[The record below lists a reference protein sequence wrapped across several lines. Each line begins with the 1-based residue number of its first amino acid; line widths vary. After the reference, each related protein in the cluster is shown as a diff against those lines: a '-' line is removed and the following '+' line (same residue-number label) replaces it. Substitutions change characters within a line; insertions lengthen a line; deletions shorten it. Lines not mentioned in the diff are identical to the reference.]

1 MSSSKILYIFGS
13 GRKEKI
19 RTNKYASSEFFYG
32 YFHMKQ
38 KYNNVDS
45 IEMLPNETSLKLGQK
60 ILNFLDKVLRKMT
73 NLPFFSHLLLSK
85 DNYSKIKNSEIIIS
99 TNDRLALSALP
110 MVALS
115 QIKSR
120 NKKFIVIVMGLF
132 SKKRDSK
139 VISFMQINILKLVL
153 KKINTL
159 IFLGKGEYQLANKMF
174 PDFKDRFKFIPFG
187 INLDFWKPTKE
198 YSGVSG
204 DYILF
209 VGNDGNRDID
219 KVIEIGNS
227 LDNMKVKIITSHK
240 IPREKINNNIEVIYG
255 NWNSSALT
263 DETLKSYYENSILT
277 FIPLKESFQPSG
289 QSVCLQSMSLGIPV
303 MITKTKGFWDLD
315 NFNHLENIV
324 FIDNN
329 NINEWQNALASTLKN
344 ENLLN
349 KLSKNSI
356 YTVQKY
362 YNQQKFF
369 RSLEEL
375 I

>member
-1 MSSSKILYIFGS
+1 MFIPSPALPCMSFKNDYIRLKALTLGYSLPASTVERFGMS
-13 GRKEKI
+13 GLRIFFQGDNLLTFQSHKGIDPEQSLAGT
-19 RTNKYASSEFFYG
+19 TNNRS
-32 YFHMKQ
+32 
-38 KYNNVDS
+38 YN
-45 IEMLPNETSLKLGQK
+45 QK
-60 ILNFLDKVLRKMT
+60 I
-73 NLPFFSHLLLSK
+73 FS
-85 DNYSKIKNSEIIIS
+85 
-99 TNDRLALSALP
+99 
-110 MVALS
+110 
-115 QIKSR
+115 
-120 NKKFIVIVMGLF
+120 
-132 SKKRDSK
+132 
-139 VISFMQINILKLVL
+139 
-153 KKINTL
+153 
-159 IFLGKGEYQLANKMF
+159 
-174 PDFKDRFKFIPFG
+174 FG